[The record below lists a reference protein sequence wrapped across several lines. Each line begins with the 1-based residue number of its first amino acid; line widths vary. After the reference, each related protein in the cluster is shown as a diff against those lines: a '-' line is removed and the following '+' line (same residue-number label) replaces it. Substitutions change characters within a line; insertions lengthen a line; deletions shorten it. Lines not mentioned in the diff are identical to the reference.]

1 MPLLQL
7 RSASLAFGHFALLD
21 RADLQIDPGERV
33 ALIGRNGSG
42 KSSLLRALAGMGG
55 LDDGEAWTQPGLK
68 VAYVAQEPPLDPDH
82 TVFEAVVSGLGAAA
96 EALRE
101 WHEVSDALADPEA
114 IDMDALLE
122 RMQTLQAELEASDG
136 WRLHATA
143 ERAIDRFGLD
153 PNLRINSLSGGQK
166 KRVALAQALA
176 TEPDVLLLDEPTNHL
191 DIVSIE
197 WLESLLAP
205 GESAATTSTD
215 GLSVSTSGG
224 NSTSSAGGP
233 PLLRPG
239 GALLFITHDRRFLE
253 RVATRIVELDRG
265 HLVSFPGRWQTYLER
280 KEQMLHEEALA
291 NARADKLLAQEE
303 VWIRKGVEARRT
315 RSVGRI
321 ARLEQLRAER
331 ASRRER
337 QGEVELRVDAG
348 DRSGKRVA
356 ELEHV
361 TRSWPGA
368 DGQPKVVVRDFS
380 CRVMRGDRIG
390 LIGPNGAGKTTLLRL
405 ILGEIEPDTG
415 TVIQGTQLQ
424 VAYFDQF
431 RAQLDPEAALVD
443 VISPGSDFVEIGG
456 QRQHV
461 ISYLG
466 DFLFAPAR
474 VRSPVKSLSG
484 GERNRLLLARLFA
497 RPANVL
503 VLDEPTNDLDIET
516 LDLLEQLLLDYP
528 GTVLLVSHDRSFLD
542 TVVTQV
548 IVADG
553 DGRWSEHVG
562 GWSDWAQWRANANR
576 ASANRIAV
584 PTERTAPQAS
594 KRETKVANVP
604 SSTRLSRAEQRELD
618 ALPDQIAALESER
631 STLTDRLS
639 DPAFHSKHSDDFQAV
654 SRRLSA
660 LEQSISTLMARWE
673 LLESRNHSS

>member
-42 KSSLLRALAGMGG
+42 KSSLLRALAGLGG

-68 VAYVAQEPPLDPDH
+68 VAYVAQEPPLDPEH

-96 EALRE
+96 AALRE
-101 WHEVSDALADPEA
+101 WHEVSDALADP
-114 IDMDALLE
+114 DAEDLEMLLE
-122 RMQTLQAELEASDG
+122 RMQTLQTELEASDG

-153 PNLRINSLSGGQK
+153 PNLRIDSLSGGQK

-205 GESAATTSTD
+205 GESGTNAGAD
-215 GLSVSTSGG
+215 GADTSTSGA
-224 NSTSSAGGP
+224 SSASSAGGP

-265 HLVSFPGRWQTYLER
+265 HLVSFPGRWQTYLDR

-303 VWIRKGVEARRT
+303 IWIRKGVEARRT

-321 ARLEQLRAER
+321 ARLEQLRTER

-405 ILGEIEPDTG
+405 ILGEIEPDSG
-415 TVIQGTQLQ
+415 TVVQGTQLQ

-576 ASANRIAV
+576 AHANRSAV
-584 PTERTAPQAS
+584 QTDRIAPQVV
-594 KRETKVANVP
+594 KREPKNSKEQTSV
-604 SSTRLSRAEQRELD
+604 RLSRAEQRELD
-618 ALPDQIAALESER
+618 QLPDQIAALESER
-631 STLTDRLS
+631 STMTERLS
-639 DPAFHSKHSDDFQAV
+639 DSVFHSKNTEEFQSV
-654 SRRLSA
+654 SRRLST

-673 LLESRNHSS
+673 LLESRNPSS